1 MAVAAS
7 NNFSKN
13 NLKLILSDYWT
24 EVLNFH
30 GGLMQQAEIC
40 IVASVH
46 HVFPL
51 PLLPI
56 SFLSSPGLYP
66 LPLQGCHSQSSSWS
80 HISWLTWLL
89 VSSAQ
94 IEVTLWHWS
103 TSQKKDAVGAKY
115 PKMFNSVSFLIFVEV
130 SKEISHILQDHPR
143 ALFFYLSVNLFIWFD
158 STSGHLSCFNVG
170 RVFWLYSHGD
180 IILKQDCC

>member
-1 MAVAAS
+1 
-7 NNFSKN
+7 
-13 NLKLILSDYWT
+13 
-24 EVLNFH
+24 
-30 GGLMQQAEIC
+30 MQQAEIC
-40 IVASVH
+40 IVVSVH

-56 SFLSSPGLYP
+56 GFLSSPGLYP

-89 VSSAQ
+89 VPSAQ

-103 TSQKKDAVGAKY
+103 TSQKKGAVGAKY
-115 PKMFNSVSFLIFVEV
+115 PKMCNSVSFLIFVEV

-143 ALFFYLSVNLFIWFD
+143 ALFFYISVESNHMNKLTERWLEMKTLQAATFLFQCGQSVLAIFSWWHNIETRLLLD
-158 STSGHLSCFNVG
+158 PTRHSHLSTC
-170 RVFWLYSHGD
+170 
-180 IILKQDCC
+180 

>member
-1 MAVAAS
+1 MW
-7 NNFSKN
+7 
-13 NLKLILSDYWT
+13 NLSLKPSDYWA
-24 EVLNFH
+24 EVLNFRES
-30 GGLMQQAEIC
+30 LMQQAEIC

-46 HVFPL
+46 HEFPL

-56 SFLSSPGLYP
+56 GFLSSPGLYP

-89 VSSAQ
+89 VPSAQ

-115 PKMFNSVSFLIFVEV
+115 PKMFNNVSFLIFVKV

-143 ALFFYLSVNLFIWFD
+143 ALFFISLSTYSYGLTLQAATFLVSMWAE
-158 STSGHLSCFNVG
+158 CFG
-170 RVFWLYSHGD
+170 Y
-180 IILKQDCC
+180 ILMVT